1 MKNGFFMHYWI
12 TGASSGIGAQLSIDL
27 AKQGHKVFASARS
40 EEGLN
45 KTKALAGSHQDNI
58 DIFPLDVSSYEQTLI
73 VYKAII
79 DKYEH
84 IDCAIL
90 NAGIYL
96 PMDLEN
102 FQASI
107 VKKTLDVNVLG
118 IANCV
123 EAISGDMIK
132 RQAGHIAIVS
142 SVAGYGGLPSSSAY
156 GASKAGLINFAESL
170 RFDAQRNGMKLQ
182 VICPG
187 FVKTP
192 ATDKNDFPM
201 PFLVPIE
208 KASERIQ
215 KGLNSNKFEISFPTR
230 FSLIL
235 KFLNMLPYSFY
246 FKLVGKT
253 TKA

>member
-1 MKNGFFMHYWI
+1 
-12 TGASSGIGAQLSIDL
+12 
-27 AKQGHKVFASARS
+27 
-40 EEGLN
+40 
-45 KTKALAGSHQDNI
+45 
-58 DIFPLDVSSYEQTLI
+58 
-73 VYKAII
+73 
-79 DKYEH
+79 
-84 IDCAIL
+84 
-90 NAGIYL
+90 
-96 PMDLEN
+96 MDLEN